1 MKEFVLN
8 DEDMLLL
15 KASLLGFVKR
25 VAFQGAEFE
34 SEAGDFFLIVRL
46 LLNIPL
52 ALELNMD
59 ALMKTEESRESEN
72 SGEGLGGGTR
82 LLRCFEG

>member
-34 SEAGDFFLIVRL
+34 SEAGAFLSIVDL
-46 LLNIPL
+46 LLNNPI
-52 ALELNMD
+52 AQELVDLD

-72 SGEGLGGGTR
+72 SGEGLV
-82 LLRCFEG
+82 

>member
-1 MKEFVLN
+1 MKIELN
-8 DEDMLLL
+8 EEQKDSLIT
-15 KASLLGFVKR
+15 SLLGFVKR

-34 SEAGDFFLIVRL
+34 SEAGAFLSIVDL
-46 LLNIPL
+46 LLNNPI
-52 ALELNMD
+52 AQELVDLD
-59 ALMKTEESRESEN
+59 ALTKTKESRESEN